1 MIRSAGAP
9 RHVPSLFDSA
19 DEGWDMS
26 ARRVGHV
33 VSDLT
38 DAPAKADPERFL
50 MTARGKLTPAE
61 IEALLRPDLPDLAGE
76 VAAAPAPLASADFSV
91 PAASASDRDREISR
105 RFAARLSLAMRE
117 GCGVQVA
124 AMLSEFRRTAFE
136 AALRRGNEE
145 RGQVIACF
153 ATRGGDISA
162 MLILSPG
169 FAQLLIDRACG
180 GRERPGA
187 VRPLSPIDIA
197 LLDALLRPLAQAISP
212 ELQFASLETDGLFAA
227 SIAPLSEALACDLS
241 MRGQAGVFR
250 GQLIVSAA
258 LADRTQDRPAEPS
271 APAAAQGAPLPG
283 RGVLTVTL
291 TARVAS
297 LAVPL
302 SKLSGLKPGST
313 LLLGV
318 PADQPVELV
327 SGGTQGV
334 LAAEAEIGRR
344 GGRVALRILRRGPA
358 LGPLSPSAS

>member
-1 MIRSAGAP
+1 MTRSAGAP
-9 RHVPSLFDSA
+9 RLVPSLSDSA

-26 ARRVGHV
+26 PRRVGHV
-33 VSDLT
+33 MNDLT
-38 DAPAKADPERFL
+38 DASAKADPERFL

-61 IEALLRPDLPDLAGE
+61 IEALLRPDLSDLAGDE
-76 VAAAPAPLASADFSV
+76 PAGPVPLASADFAV
-91 PAASASDRDREISR
+91 PAASAPDRDLEISR
-105 RFAARLSLAMRE
+105 RLAARLSLAMRE

-124 AMLSEFRRTAFE
+124 AIISEFRRTAFE
-136 AALRRGNEE
+136 AAVRRGNEE
-145 RGQVIACF
+145 RGQAIACF
-153 ATRGGDISA
+153 ASRGGDISA

-169 FAQLLIDRACG
+169 FTQLLIDRACG

-187 VRPLSPIDIA
+187 VKPLSPIDIA

-212 ELQFASLETDGLFAA
+212 ELQFASLETDGVFAA
-227 SIAPLSEALACDLS
+227 SIAPPSEALACELS
-241 MRGQAGVFR
+241 MRGQAGAFR
-250 GQLIVSAA
+250 GQLIVSSAI
-258 LADRTQDRPAEPS
+258 ADLQQDRPAQP
-271 APAAAQGAPLPG
+271 AGPAAMPGAPLSG

-318 PADQPVELV
+318 PADQPVELM

-334 LAAEAEIGRR
+334 MAAQAEIGRR
-344 GGRVALRILRRGPA
+344 GARVALRILRRGPA
-358 LGPLSPSAS
+358 LGPLSPAGS